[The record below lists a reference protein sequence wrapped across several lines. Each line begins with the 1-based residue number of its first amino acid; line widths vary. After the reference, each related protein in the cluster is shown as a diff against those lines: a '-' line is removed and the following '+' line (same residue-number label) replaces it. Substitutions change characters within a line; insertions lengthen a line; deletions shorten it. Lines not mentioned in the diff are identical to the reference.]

1 MLWLLVLGFGCNK
14 EGTMSAHQRPATPA
28 AWKTCPIPT
37 DAELR
42 RLLTPEQYAIVREQG
57 TERPFHNAYWN
68 HKAAGLYVDI
78 VTGEPLFAST
88 HKFDSQTGW
97 PSFTEPIDKE
107 RLLLVTDD
115 SHGMIRTE
123 VRAKRSSSH
132 LGHVFD
138 DGPPPSGQR
147 YCINSAALRFVPVEQ
162 LTAEGYGEYLPL
174 FQ

>member
-1 MLWLLVLGFGCNK
+1 
-14 EGTMSAHQRPATPA
+14 MSAHQEPATPA

-57 TERPFHNAYWN
+57 TERPFHNAHWN
-68 HKAAGLYVDI
+68 NKQPGIYVDI

-88 HKFDSQTGW
+88 HKFDSKTGW
-97 PSFTEPIDKE
+97 PSFTEPIDRE
-107 RLLLVTDD
+107 RLKLVTDTG
-115 SHGMIRTE
+115 HGMVRTE
-123 VRAKRSSSH
+123 VRAARSNSH

-138 DGPPPSGQR
+138 DGPPPTGQR

-162 LTAEGYGEYLPL
+162 LRAEGYGDYLAL
-174 FQ
+174 FQR